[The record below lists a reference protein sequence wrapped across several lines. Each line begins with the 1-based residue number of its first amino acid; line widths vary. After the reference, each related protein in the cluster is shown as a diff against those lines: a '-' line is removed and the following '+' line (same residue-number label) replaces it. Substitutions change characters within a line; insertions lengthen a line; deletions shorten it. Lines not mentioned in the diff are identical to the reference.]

1 MKTELDA
8 YSYQKWYLANF
19 SYKDN
24 LLILDVARLQFRGD
38 QNEPPRY
45 VVVFGDVR
53 FFQVYDEVAHRDAA
67 MSGRDEGVLAQHGES
82 RLIDYLRAETKV
94 LDGPGDFKHFSL
106 LTGGDFVHVVSR
118 SEPTVTRAP

>member
-8 YSYQKWYLANF
+8 YPYQKWYLASFN
-19 SYKDN
+19 YQDN
-24 LLILDVARLQFRGD
+24 LLILDVARLHIDGD

-67 MSGRDEGVLAQHGES
+67 MFDRDEGVLAQHGDS
-82 RLIDYLRAETKV
+82 RLIDYLRAETGV
-94 LDGPGDFKHFSL
+94 LDGPGEYKHFSL

-118 SEPTVTRAP
+118 ADPTITKAS